1 MNLPELFKS
10 ISDRLATAA
19 TVRSVYGDPVSVGD
33 RTVIPMA
40 KVAFG
45 FGGGGG
51 SLKTIV
57 GEPDG
62 GGGAGGMRA
71 IPSGALEIGPH
82 GTRFIGLFNGRRLAG
97 VFAAGLVV
105 GAIASRNRSRWLMRN
120 RT

>member
-1 MNLPELFKS
+1 
-10 ISDRLATAA
+10 
-19 TVRSVYGDPVSVGD
+19 
-33 RTVIPMA
+33 MA
-40 KVAFG
+40 KVTFG

-51 SLKTIV
+51 SAKTIA

-62 GGGAGGMRA
+62 GGGGGGMRA

-105 GAIASRNRSRWLMRN
+105 GAVASRTRHLALMRN
-120 RT
+120 RH